1 MEKQFIIKQK
11 LWVYI
16 VAALIMA
23 ALVVSIIINL
33 LALFNVA
40 NMAST
45 FPPLD
50 IVAVII
56 MAAVLAILP
65 IFVFFSRYKVSKDGI
80 ARYIGFFKE
89 AIKYEDIYLMR
100 VNSSKT
106 ILLLYV
112 KAEDEE
118 KAQVKDETTGLT
130 ANLVQIYISQDKMD
144 DFISAVKANA
154 KDLAFEILP
163 DSEA

>member
-16 VAALIMA
+16 LTAVIIA
-23 ALVVSIIINL
+23 ALVVSIIIDL
-33 LALFNVA
+33 LALFNVG
-40 NMAST
+40 NMVST

-56 MAAVLAILP
+56 MALVVVVLPL
-65 IFVFFSRYKVSKDGI
+65 FVFFSRYNVKQDGI
-80 ARYIGFFKE
+80 DRYLGFFKE
-89 AIKYEDIYLMR
+89 SIKYEDIYLMR
-100 VNSSKT
+100 VNSKKT

-112 KAEDEE
+112 KAEDDKE
-118 KAQVKDETTGLT
+118 AQIKDTNSGLN
-130 ANLVQIYISQDKMD
+130 ANLVQIFISPDKMD
-144 DFISAVKANA
+144 EFISTVKENA

-163 DSEA
+163 DKEA